1 MDFNLENNAIRY
13 VLRRRRIKELG
24 KSMDDLKD
32 HLISKASISNIEKA
46 KGNVKPDTLQIF
58 LNKID
63 LTEDKLI
70 EQAREVE
77 EEMREVYYQLDAIE
91 PIIEDGY
98 LETAKRELE
107 RFKYE
112 EYFPLT
118 PHILF
123 LQGRICYE
131 EKNYDQAEK
140 KYKNAIEL
148 IHKYR
153 FNPKDNIIASCY
165 YERARCKYLQHDLGQ
180 AIQYVN
186 QGLEEYDPT
195 KEKKGIKYRL
205 LGNKTL
211 YLLRSSKS
219 DQASRLLD
227 RVWPEV
233 EKLDH
238 SYDGFSLLNLYKFR
252 SMILRDQ
259 EMYEEALH
267 CCDKGMQIAR
277 NHRSSIRSH
286 YLDFILISGS
296 IYLLQKDFTKAYDRF
311 QLALN
316 SDSDFKSPR
325 RHVDAHT
332 YFGILFNYK
341 KDWTK
346 ATYHL
351 EKAIKIGR
359 EKPDAFRLAKAL
371 IVRGNIYYFQN
382 QFSEAIP
389 YYQEAAILS
398 EKHGYKQRQHTA
410 LLKLA
415 DCFDNLNE
423 KEKMRDCLENAYR
436 LQKNL
441 KIKSEAE
448 VYELD

>member
-1 MDFNLENNAIRY
+1 M
-13 VLRRRRIKELG
+13 
-24 KSMDDLKD
+24 
-32 HLISKASISNIEKA
+32 
-46 KGNVKPDTLQIF
+46 
-58 LNKID
+58 
-63 LTEDKLI
+63 
-70 EQAREVE
+70 
-77 EEMREVYYQLDAIE
+77 
-91 PIIEDGY
+91 
-98 LETAKRELE
+98 
-107 RFKYE
+107 
-112 EYFPLT
+112 
-118 PHILF
+118 
-123 LQGRICYE
+123 
-131 EKNYDQAEK
+131 
-140 KYKNAIEL
+140 
-148 IHKYR
+148 
-153 FNPKDNIIASCY
+153 
-165 YERARCKYLQHDLGQ
+165 QHDLGQ

-186 QGLEEYDPT
+186 QGLEEYEPT

-227 RVWPEV
+227 KVWPEV

-252 SMILRDQ
+252 SMILRDH
-259 EMYEEALH
+259 EMYEESLH
-267 CCDKGMQIAR
+267 CCDKGMKIAR
-277 NHRSSIRSH
+277 NHRSSIRIH

-296 IYLLQKDFTKAYDRF
+296 IYLLQKDFAKAYDRF

-325 RHVDAHT
+325 RHLDAHT

-341 KDWTK
+341 KDWTR

-359 EKPDAFRLAKAL
+359 EKSDEFRLAKAL

-389 YYQEAAILS
+389 YYQEATNLS

-410 LLKLA
+410 LLKLT

-423 KEKMRDCLENAYR
+423 KEKMRDCLEKAYR